1 MHLSWTL
8 WGGHITSRVTQ
19 TVPSTYI
26 ARALSKNRDNP
37 VIMYHLGMTYYKLG
51 RMAEAK
57 EQLKKA
63 TEAKEDFPGKE
74 EAKKTLGKM

>member
-1 MHLSWTL
+1 
-8 WGGHITSRVTQ
+8 
-19 TVPSTYI
+19 
-26 ARALSKNRDNP
+26 
-37 VIMYHLGMTYYKLG
+37 MYHLGMSYYKLG

-74 EAKKTLGKM
+74 EARKTLGKM